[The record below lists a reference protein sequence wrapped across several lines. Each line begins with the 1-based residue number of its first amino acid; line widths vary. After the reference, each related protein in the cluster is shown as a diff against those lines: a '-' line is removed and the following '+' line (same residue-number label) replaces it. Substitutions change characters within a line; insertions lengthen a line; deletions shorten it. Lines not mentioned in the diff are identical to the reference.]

1 MVLTLVLSGGAALAQ
16 TTGDIAGTVV
26 DSAGDPRAGVTIE
39 ASSENLQGTRRTIT
53 GPDGEYRIPGVPPG
67 VYRVVAAASDFAPI
81 ETAAT
86 VSLGTTAVVNVV
98 LTLSRH
104 ENVVVSGEA
113 SFVDPTS
120 TAGGA
125 NYTADVVS
133 RLPLNRN
140 YADVVRSTPGAQ
152 QDRGQTQDR
161 SFATTIYGASSV
173 ENQWTVDGIT
183 TTNVQKGFQG
193 KVLNVESVEE
203 VEVKTGG
210 YQAEYGRAIGG
221 VINVITK
228 SGGNE
233 LHGDAFLYYD
243 SIDTAADP
251 VVTDRDLQL
260 TEMRIVD
267 YRRTDFGVDLG
278 GFLSKDRLWFFGAYD
293 RVELPAKTSRYESTE
308 LVPNTMEFP
317 IDGTENIYSGKLTWK
332 AGRGTT
338 LVATAFA
345 DPGINSGAGWA
356 DPRQGQAVAR
366 PISDPDPGQWDTSR
380 TFGGLDFGLR
390 GNQLFGSSGLLAVQ
404 AARHRDRYELEA
416 AGPARDTPRY
426 LDFRC
431 EGGTLED
438 PCHFPPR
445 ATVSGG
451 IGPLGGAGDRSSS
464 KRDHY
469 RADLSLFRGSHE
481 IKVGGDYLPATTRVT
496 ESNSGGQSIAILNER
511 GFLYYRHF
519 FWSRSTT
526 DLAPADIVLE
536 PKSIDYGAYVQDSWR
551 IAPGWTINAGLR
563 WDGEDVR
570 NYLDDTVIRTETW
583 QPRLGLVWD
592 PRGDGRT
599 KVYAFAGRFFWALPS
614 DLVTRAFGAFIFVR
628 TYNFDPVSYVH
639 DPSVPGLPRPQIGG
653 GASATPIDDGL
664 SGIYQD
670 EVTVGIERALA
681 PGFSVGL
688 KGTYRRLGRAIEDRC
703 DLDYTRPETEYNTCG
718 IVNPG
723 SRNPIGHGDIPGCNQ
738 LDYDFYECTETIPP
752 TAAARRLYRGI
763 EAVVRKSVAEKLLL
777 QAWYVYSSLRGNW
790 GGGVSDSGQTFP
802 AQSGEFNYGY
812 FSRNSYG
819 RLYGDRP
826 HSLRL
831 DGVWFTPLRLWVGLA
846 ANLYS
851 GAPLNRFGYAG
862 ARLDRRGYTGR
873 MRSLWEADLTLGY
886 PIVVGPATVTIRA
899 YVHHLF
905 NNQFPT
911 STDEGWSDERPD
923 GYPDTLWDPDQ
934 PKTNPYYGF
943 VTFRQAPRLFRASL
957 KISF

>member
-53 GPDGEYRIPGVPPG
+53 GPDGKYRIPGVPPG
-67 VYRVVAAASDFAPI
+67 VYRVVAAASDFAPV
-81 ETAAT
+81 ETTAT

-140 YADVVRSTPGAQ
+140 YADVVRSTPGVL
-152 QDRGQTQDR
+152 QDQRQTQDR

-251 VVTDRDLQL
+251 VVTDRDLRL

-293 RVELPAKTSRYESTE
+293 RVELPARTSRYESTE

-345 DPGINSGAGWA
+345 DPGVNTGAGWA
-356 DPRQGQAVAR
+356 DPRQGRALAR
-366 PISDPDPGQWDTSR
+366 PISDPDPGQWETSR

-390 GNQLFGSSGLLAVQ
+390 GNQLFGSSGLMAVQ
-404 AARHRDRYELEA
+404 AARHRDRYELKA
-416 AGPARDTPRY
+416 AGSRAGHAAVSRLPVR
-426 LDFRC
+426 
-431 EGGTLED
+431 GG
-438 PCHFPPR
+438 H
-445 ATVSGG
+445 
-451 IGPLGGAGDRSSS
+451 
-464 KRDHY
+464 
-469 RADLSLFRGSHE
+469 
-481 IKVGGDYLPATTRVT
+481 
-496 ESNSGGQSIAILNER
+496 
-511 GFLYYRHF
+511 
-519 FWSRSTT
+519 
-526 DLAPADIVLE
+526 
-536 PKSIDYGAYVQDSWR
+536 
-551 IAPGWTINAGLR
+551 
-563 WDGEDVR
+563 
-570 NYLDDTVIRTETW
+570 
-583 QPRLGLVWD
+583 
-592 PRGDGRT
+592 
-599 KVYAFAGRFFWALPS
+599 
-614 DLVTRAFGAFIFVR
+614 
-628 TYNFDPVSYVH
+628 
-639 DPSVPGLPRPQIGG
+639 
-653 GASATPIDDGL
+653 
-664 SGIYQD
+664 
-670 EVTVGIERALA
+670 
-681 PGFSVGL
+681 
-688 KGTYRRLGRAIEDRC
+688 
-703 DLDYTRPETEYNTCG
+703 
-718 IVNPG
+718 
-723 SRNPIGHGDIPGCNQ
+723 
-738 LDYDFYECTETIPP
+738 
-752 TAAARRLYRGI
+752 ARRP
-763 EAVVRKSVAEKLLL
+763 VR
-777 QAWYVYSSLRGNW
+777 
-790 GGGVSDSGQTFP
+790 FP
-802 AQSGEFNYGY
+802 EEREGE
-812 FSRNSYG
+812 R
-819 RLYGDRP
+819 RDRP
-826 HSLRL
+826 
-831 DGVWFTPLRLWVGLA
+831 VG
-846 ANLYS
+846 
-851 GAPLNRFGYAG
+851 RC
-862 ARLDRRGYTGR
+862 GR
-873 MRSLWEADLTLGY
+873 
-886 PIVVGPATVTIRA
+886 P
-899 YVHHLF
+899 
-905 NNQFPT
+905 
-911 STDEGWSDERPD
+911 
-923 GYPDTLWDPDQ
+923 
-934 PKTNPYYGF
+934 
-943 VTFRQAPRLFRASL
+943 
-957 KISF
+957 